1 MTRRPKPLSFMV
13 ARARNQK
20 RSSDTVAR
28 KSIRQTLKPSARD
41 ELRKLAGQRGHELEA
56 LVALQLDP
64 GHFVFD
70 ENAAPIPCEMKAE
83 FAGYNLASPSPLR
96 RQRAGRPL
104 PREVAHPTRFERAAC
119 GVIPD

>member
-1 MTRRPKPLSFMV
+1 M
-13 ARARNQK
+13 
-20 RSSDTVAR
+20 
-28 KSIRQTLKPSARD
+28 RQTLKPSARD

-56 LVALQLDP
+56 LVALHLDA
-64 GHFVFD
+64 GHFVLD
-70 ENAAPIPCEMKAE
+70 ENAAQISCEIKAE

-119 GVIPD
+119 GVIRD